1 MVANGNLAKGDE
13 KTNKGQQS
21 VYHPLLYNSTH
32 STMNLNTWKM
42 FHMKSFQQFKWQ
54 NSHNPQQAFKAK
66 HMQDELHTAKLGF
79 NNDKEEKEK
88 SITKREAQ

>member
-1 MVANGNLAKGDE
+1 
-13 KTNKGQQS
+13 
-21 VYHPLLYNSTH
+21 
-32 STMNLNTWKM
+32 
-42 FHMKSFQQFKWQ
+42 MKSFQQFKWQ